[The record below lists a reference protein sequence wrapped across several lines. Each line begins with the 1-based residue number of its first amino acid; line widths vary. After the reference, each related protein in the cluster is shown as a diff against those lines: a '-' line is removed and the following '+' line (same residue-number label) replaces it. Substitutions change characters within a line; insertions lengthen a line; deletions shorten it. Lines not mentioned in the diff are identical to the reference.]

1 MEYIGYVKYQGP
13 HIKDGLFGA
22 RDAAIALNG
31 FDEVFRYFLIK
42 EAPEIATLK
51 FDLPVKI
58 REGSWEI
65 AVPENIADLITIKNA
80 IGGLVFTTLTAYFT
94 TTATIAAKNGLINTP
109 AVKDTI
115 SIFQKTFQVIQWMI
129 RLVSHMK
136 DFRKKFDHAKL
147 KDAKIVAITNDDG
160 EVLEV
165 PLEILMLMEKC
176 PKNLFSKLASIVSAS
191 QELEIGVNNAGNIET
206 VRITETTRRFFYV
219 EDEKEKILPEL
230 IDGEEVTLT
239 GVVTRA
245 NESSQSIGF
254 QYNGHI
260 LTCKPQTGKTL
271 ADFKNLL
278 ISQNHKYLYVPFMD
292 LTGVVERKN
301 PKGEEKERIRIFFSQ
316 LEPNDVP
323 DENEPET
330 PDLFE

>member
-42 EAPEIATLK
+42 EDPEFSTLK
-51 FDLPVKI
+51 FDLPIKI
-58 REGSWEI
+58 EEGSWGI
-65 AVPENIADLITIKNA
+65 FTPEAIEHLMYVAAGSTI
-80 IGGLVFTTLTAYFT
+80 GYCTLKKYFT
-94 TTATIAAKNGLINTP
+94 TVAEIAAKDGILQSGP
-109 AVKDTI
+109 AKDI
-115 SIFQKTFQVIQWMI
+115 KAIFQKTFQVIQWMI

-219 EDEKEKILPEL
+219 GDEKEKILPEL

-292 LTGVVERKN
+292 LTGIVERKN

-323 DENEPET
+323 DENEPKT